1 MEAAIP
7 IESALPDRPADGRM
21 TVRELPAVETMATV
35 IHRGDMWDVG
45 QAITALYT
53 WIGQHGYAS
62 NGPYRELH
70 LFWRELEI
78 ETAQFADITLELQVP
93 IVPL

>member
-1 MEAAIP
+1 M
-7 IESALPDRPADGRM
+7 
-21 TVRELPAVETMATV
+21 
-35 IHRGDMWDVG
+35 
-45 QAITALYT
+45 TALYT

-78 ETAQFADITLELQVP
+78 ETAQFADITLEMQVP